1 MNWEAVGSAHVDFNS
16 VRDDGTLRVLRRR
29 LLGLVPGEGDPI
41 LLVDGEG
48 HSCQGQVLQV
58 ADGWVS
64 VAPAWSSWNEPAEET
79 FLVLGF
85 RSSSDTSTV
94 ARPTPKYTITQGSG
108 LLVA

>member
-1 MNWEAVGSAHVDFNS
+1 MNWEAMGSAHVDFNS

-29 LLGLVPGEGDPI
+29 LLGLVPEEGDPI

-58 ADGWVS
+58 TDGWVS
-64 VAPAWSSWNEPAEET
+64 VAPAWGSWNEPADET

-85 RSSSDTSTV
+85 PGSTDTATV
-94 ARPTPKYTITQGSG
+94 AGPTSSFRITHGSG